1 MHLAHEMP
9 APPSESQRPLFGE
22 QSSDLFNFSLLFL
35 NLAKE
40 QELDISKWYLILQDG
55 RDSHRPHA
63 GMGPSPRAFL
73 IWIFEK
79 KAQRNKIFVYLKVMG
94 TSRRTKLYIS
104 KRYIWTQRSCRF
116 STGMGPQARN
126 LFESLKYNQF
136 FLWLWW
142 VCLEFYFIF

>member
-73 IWIFEK
+73 I
-79 KAQRNKIFVYLKVMG
+79 
-94 TSRRTKLYIS
+94 
-104 KRYIWTQRSCRF
+104 
-116 STGMGPQARN
+116 
-126 LFESLKYNQF
+126 
-136 FLWLWW
+136 
-142 VCLEFYFIF
+142 